1 MNDKFIGN
9 AAAGKRIRNGE
20 LRRDFQRLLEIIAD
34 IREPDFEEVEALA
47 NKYRFYFDEKGVVKQ
62 IPEERKAVK

>member
-1 MNDKFIGN
+1 MSDKFIGK
-9 AAAGKRIRNGE
+9 ATKGQRIRNGE
-20 LRRDFQRLLEIIAD
+20 LRRDFQRLLEIITD

-47 NKYRFYFDEKGVVKQ
+47 NKYRFYFDDKGAVKQ

>member
-9 AAAGKRIRNGE
+9 AATGKRIRNGE
-20 LRRDFQRLLEIIAD
+20 LRRDFQRLLEILVD

-47 NKYRFYFDEKGVVKQ
+47 NKYRFYFDEKGAVKQ